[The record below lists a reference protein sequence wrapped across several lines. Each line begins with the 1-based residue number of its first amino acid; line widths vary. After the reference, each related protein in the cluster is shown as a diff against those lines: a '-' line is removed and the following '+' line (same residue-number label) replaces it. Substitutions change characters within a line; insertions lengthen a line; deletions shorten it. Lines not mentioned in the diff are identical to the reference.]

1 MILSDTIKVKYKLNT
16 CGLQTHEVAKLLRD
30 KGVKGFVISSNDRNV
45 IVAVPREDIKRNRK
59 IMEGIYANETIHSL
73 ASSRNHTDNRA
84 IDNVDNYVREWRG

>member
-16 CGLQTHEVAKLLRD
+16 CGLQTHEIAKLLHD

-59 IMEGIYANETIHSL
+59 TMEDLRI
-73 ASSRNHTDNRA
+73 
-84 IDNVDNYVREWRG
+84 